1 LDSLSH
7 SSSHALPFFS
17 PPSFHTLAFSV
28 CGGQASPH
36 KPRLVVSH
44 STCPPLSSSPHVHS
58 FVLGT
63 AVNNNNRPLPA
74 PATRRASAS
83 AEAQTLRPLPA
94 PAQRVPRLLPLPA
107 LCRERCACGSRLRRS
122 RRKQWRRPL
131 LRARDG
137 GAAHLPPLIHMEEAL
152 RYSDKL
158 SRPGAMGKVL

>member
-1 LDSLSH
+1 VVVRLV
-7 SSSHALPFFS
+7 
-17 PPSFHTLAFSV
+17 HTSA
-28 CGGQASPH
+28 
-36 KPRLVVSH
+36 RLVVSH

-63 AVNNNNRPLPA
+63 AVINNNNRPLPA

-83 AEAQTLRPLPA
+83 AEAQTLRPLPRGLCPSA
-94 PAQRVPRLLPLPA
+94 AQRVPRLLPLPA

-158 SRPGAMGKVL
+158 SRQGAMGKVL